1 MYFRDSRSAPS
12 SLAVLPCRCLC
23 LLAITSL
30 ATLPARAETP
40 FAVAGY
46 EISFSDGW
54 QPLASLVP
62 GDSNLTLGYGYSMM
76 GYCTLTAGLDGD
88 PATSS
93 RLDAF
98 RQAYGGTD
106 SVAKVADSALILGGK
121 TFSMVEY
128 RSADSATADIRF
140 RYYAIEGGSDPFAV
154 ALVYDVNDV
163 GVLVPDVETALG
175 TLSFA
180 STPIRTV
187 ALRKSTAPLRAELD
201 ILGRARARSAHT
213 GLYRLP
219 PR

>member
-1 MYFRDSRSAPS
+1 MYFRDSRSARSRIAALPVLRFLVFTA
-12 SLAVLPCRCLC
+12 LA
-23 LLAITSL
+23 A
-30 ATLPARAETP
+30 LPARADSP

-54 QPLASLVP
+54 QPLATLVP
-62 GDSNLTLGYGYSMM
+62 GDSNLTLAYGYSMM
-76 GYCTLTAGLDGD
+76 GYCSLTAGLEGD

-98 RQAYGGTD
+98 RQAYGGSD
-106 SVAKVADSALILGGK
+106 SVAKVADSTLNLGGK

-128 RSADSATADIRF
+128 QGADSSTADIRF
-140 RYYAIEGGSDPFAV
+140 RYYAIAGGSDRFAV
-154 ALVYDVNDV
+154 ALVYDVNAAS
-163 GVLVPDVETALG
+163 VLVPDLETALG

-180 STPIRTV
+180 GTPIRAV
-187 ALRKSTAPLRAELD
+187 ALRKSPALVHPEHD

-213 GLYRLP
+213 RLYRLT